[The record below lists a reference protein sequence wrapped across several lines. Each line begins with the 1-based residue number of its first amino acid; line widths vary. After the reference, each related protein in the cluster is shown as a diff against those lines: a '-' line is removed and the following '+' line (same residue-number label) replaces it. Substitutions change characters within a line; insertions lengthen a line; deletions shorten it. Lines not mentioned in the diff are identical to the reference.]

1 MFSSLWSSAYKAI
14 LSINL
19 ALEAVDKHPGV
30 LRPDD
35 AAMIKGELL
44 GLRAFVHLDLV
55 RLFGPAPSRSGAMD
69 ALAVP
74 YADSSDILRRDRLTL
89 NDIIYNKI
97 ISELTDGVL
106 NSAVDGESNWGR
118 YRQLR
123 MNYYAA
129 TLVKARAY
137 LWVMD
142 YDNALAEAA
151 SIVDDPQFSTA
162 FPWVEPAR
170 LLANRVNPDRVFSTE
185 CMFGFYTS
193 PMSDIYDRNF
203 AGTLSETIQL
213 YPCKGYTAQLFPN
226 TSDYRYQ
233 AQWEASMSLAT
244 DMDFI
249 KYKGFRANQNRPEF
263 WATYFGLIR
272 KSEAYLIAAEC
283 KAMKN
288 DLSGAVGY
296 LNPLLEARGL
306 QPFAG
311 TESAGSVK
319 NEIKLEYCRD
329 MRGEGQ
335 IFFLHKR
342 NWQSFYDNPTCN
354 ECT

>member
-1 MFSSLWSSAYKAI
+1 MKLYKFIISAAICCMGTLATGCSDWLDYTPTDKQTYDKQFSNEESFHNAVNGCYNLLNTSALYGYNLSYGSIDVMGNCYLIPSSNSSISELYSATYTGSYASNMFSSLWSSAYKAI

-97 ISELTDGVL
+97 IPDLTKAQELLKTSDPVLTDGVL

-162 FPWVEPAR
+162 FPWVEPAH
-170 LLANRVNPDRVFSTE
+170 S
-185 CMFGFYTS
+185 
-193 PMSDIYDRNF
+193 
-203 AGTLSETIQL
+203 Q
-213 YPCKGYTAQLFPN
+213 
-226 TSDYRYQ
+226 
-233 AQWEASMSLAT
+233 
-244 DMDFI
+244 
-249 KYKGFRANQNRPEF
+249 
-263 WATYFGLIR
+263 
-272 KSEAYLIAAEC
+272 
-283 KAMKN
+283 
-288 DLSGAVGY
+288 
-296 LNPLLEARGL
+296 
-306 QPFAG
+306 
-311 TESAGSVK
+311 
-319 NEIKLEYCRD
+319 
-329 MRGEGQ
+329 
-335 IFFLHKR
+335 
-342 NWQSFYDNPTCN
+342 
-354 ECT
+354 